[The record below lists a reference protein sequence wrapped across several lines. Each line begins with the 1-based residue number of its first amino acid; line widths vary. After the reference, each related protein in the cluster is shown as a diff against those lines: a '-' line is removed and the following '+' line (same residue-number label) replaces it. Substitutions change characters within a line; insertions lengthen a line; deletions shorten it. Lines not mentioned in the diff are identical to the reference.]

1 MSEAA
6 HKLSPDEC
14 WGDIIALTRSMLDA
28 AHAQRWEIVANLE
41 KQRGALL
48 DLALAAEATVAG
60 HKWLAA
66 PIKHLLAL
74 NRQLV
79 ALGEGQLCDYERQLQ
94 NIALGRR
101 AEQLYGENTPPSC

>member
-1 MSEAA
+1 MAEAA
-6 HKLSPDEC
+6 QKLSPDEC

-28 AHAQRWEIVANLE
+28 AHAQRWETVAELDA
-41 KQRGALL
+41 QRAALL
-48 DLALAAEATVAG
+48 ARALAVETASAE

-79 ALGEGQLCDYERQLQ
+79 ALGEGQLCDVERQLQ

-101 AEQLYGENTPPSC
+101 AEQMYGENTPPL